1 MEEAAEAAAAERGGG
16 ARRRAW
22 ARVARRRLIADAA
35 DMLDVAL
42 RWSYV
47 GRADGDTAAVGAL
60 MDRRSARLDPP
71 AHPAAVAVLERH
83 LTAMETLARARA
95 ASGGG
100 AGPRRRSGPHARRGA
115 RTHTIV

>member
-60 MDRRSARLDPP
+60 MDRSARLDPP